1 MIASNESHL
10 LPISSELVPPTYELP
25 LITSDHNLIPNL
37 IPNLILNIIPN
48 LIPNPILNLIPISCP
63 ISFPSTFPISSPISF
78 PISLRVIRGP
88 HLPTPL
94 PNMSEHVRTCPTHV
108 LTCPNMSEHV
118 RICPNMSEHV
128 RTCPNMSSHV
138 RHMSDTCPTH
148 VLTCPHTPIC
158 DFSPKR
164 TSVTN
169 TSETHTYSL
178 LPRIWHLPIL
188 SRRMPSQCTHSK
200 VQSQGSSCSSGSR
213 TSSSKT

>member
-108 LTCPNMSEHV
+108 LTCP
-118 RICPNMSEHV
+118 
-128 RTCPNMSSHV
+128 
-138 RHMSDTCPTH
+138 
-148 VLTCPHTPIC
+148 HTPIC